1 MTKEV
6 LTFTSIEQYQDH
18 IYDVDMSAY
27 QVSAGGFFN
36 LHKNFFMPNVTIGY
50 RMVDSEVIH
59 QAHMPPN
66 QFYCI
71 LPFNHC
77 QVTFDGITHSKDKFL
92 FIGPDE
98 HSFSNFP
105 KHTENLYITFGME
118 ALRKYFDAEEIDL
131 LMKSMSA
138 IREGKLELDNLPLFR
153 EVAFSI
159 FHRLFSAEHT
169 PNYVELMDT
178 EQTLFR
184 ALRSLVSP
192 IMAKLGQ
199 KIMLPTRKT
208 VVVRAIEFLEQ
219 GNVINVNVPEL
230 ADACFCS
237 VRTLEYAFKSILGKS
252 PNQFLK
258 LRKFHLV
265 RRHLLSHNNRNASE
279 VLRLFSI
286 SNHGRFASEYRQVF
300 GETPFKTLSTK

>member
-27 QVSAGGFFN
+27 QISSGGFFN

-50 RMVDSEVIH
+50 RIVDSEVIH

-66 QFYCI
+66 QFYVI

-77 QVTFDGITHSKDKFL
+77 QVTFDGITHTKDRFL
-92 FIGPDE
+92 FIGPGE

-105 KHTENLYITFGME
+105 KYTENLYITFGAE
-118 ALRKYFDAEEIDL
+118 ALRNYFDAEEIEL
-131 LMKSMSA
+131 LMKLMPA
-138 IREGKLELDNLPLFR
+138 IREGKVELDNLPLFR
-153 EVAFSI
+153 EVVFSI
-159 FHRLFSAEHT
+159 FHRLFTAEHT
-169 PNYVELMDT
+169 PNYAELIDT
-178 EQTLFR
+178 EQTLFSG
-184 ALRSLVSP
+184 LRSLLAP
-192 IMAKLGQ
+192 ATAKLSH
-199 KIMLPTRKT
+199 KIVLPTRKT
-208 VVVRAIEFLEQ
+208 VVVRAIEYLEQ
-219 GNVINVNVPEL
+219 GNIISVNVPEL

-237 VRTLEYAFKSILGKS
+237 VRTLEYAFNSILGKS

-258 LRKFHLV
+258 LRKFHIV
-265 RRHLLSHNNRNASE
+265 RRHILSHNIRNASE